1 MRIRDSRND
10 YGPATRA
17 LHWGSALLILLAWG
31 LGTLMEDF
39 PRAME
44 GQAKSLHFGLG
55 VVVLSLAALRVLW
68 RLVNPHPA
76 PPPGTP
82 SWQDRAGR
90 LAHLALYGLTLA
102 VPLSGLFDRW
112 ARGRPVGLPGGLVL
126 PAPFAVPGGKLWGEV
141 HEVAANLL
149 LVLVGLHVAAA
160 LWHHLVLRDNVLRR
174 MTGRGAAQA

>member
-112 ARGRPVGLPGGLVL
+112 ARGRPVSILGGIPL
-126 PAPFAVPGGKLWGEV
+126 PAPFEIPGGRLWGEE
-141 HEVAANLL
+141 HEVLANLL
-149 LVLVGLHVAAA
+149 LAAIAAHVLAA
-160 LWHHLVLRDNVLRR
+160 LWHQFVLKDRAIAR
-174 MTGRGAAQA
+174 MVRG